1 MSSSSTARS
10 VGKVL
15 QEKYIIRKKEK
26 DMDIQVTNEDVQAVM
41 QSNPM
46 VAVQVQNQALMRELQ
61 ATKVAFDA
69 SMDEVKR
76 LTEEVEQLKNG
87 KSPKEK

>member
-15 QEKYIIRKKEK
+15 QEKYIIRKKEN
-26 DMDIQVTNEDVQAVM
+26 DMDIQVTTEDVQAVM
-41 QSNPM
+41 QANPA
-46 VAVQVQNQALMRELQ
+46 VAIQVQNQALIRELQ
-61 ATKVAFDA
+61 ATKTAFET
-69 SMDEVKR
+69 SMNEVKR
-76 LTEEVEQLKNG
+76 LTEELEQLKNG